1 MECSNLHSMGIWNN
15 IFKKERQAEER
26 FVLSIDGGGIRG
38 IIPARVLARLAEKT
52 DDGIPFYAHF
62 DLSLIHI

>member
-52 DDGIPFYAHF
+52 DDGIPF
-62 DLSLIHI
+62 